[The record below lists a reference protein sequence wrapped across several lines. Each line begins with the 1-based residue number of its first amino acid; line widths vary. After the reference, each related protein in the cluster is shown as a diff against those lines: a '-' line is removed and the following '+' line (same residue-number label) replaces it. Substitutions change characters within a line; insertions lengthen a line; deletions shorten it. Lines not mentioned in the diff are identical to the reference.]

1 MALYTYAFVRQSE
14 DPLSLPVGIQQQP
27 QFLSA
32 GQLLAVVE
40 PELDIERLQANDE
53 QLIQA
58 VIAHD
63 RVIQSVFEQTV
74 VLPLR
79 FGTCFT
85 SADRLLEHLEQRS
98 PAYEKFLFDFAG
110 KAEYT
115 LKVSPVDPPVEPEV
129 TQAKGKEYLL
139 QKKRQYQAQ
148 TSFQQRQQDEFD
160 QLLQLIE
167 EQYSVESGNSLD
179 SDIRRI
185 NLLCDR
191 HDEVLLRN
199 RYQTWSEICTCWELS
214 LSEALPPYHF
224 VALGD

>member
-14 DPLSLPVGIQQQP
+14 EALSLPVGIQQQP
-27 QFLSA
+27 QFLST
-32 GQLLAVVE
+32 GQLSAIVE
-40 PELDIERLQANDE
+40 PDLDIEQLQADDDK
-53 QLIQA
+53 LIQA

-85 SADRLLEHLEQRS
+85 SADRLLEHLKQRS
-98 PAYEKFLFDFAG
+98 PAYEKFLLDFAG

-115 LKVSPVDPPVEPEV
+115 LKVSPLDPPVKPAV

-148 TSFQQRQQDEFD
+148 TSYQQQQQDEFD
-160 QLLQLIE
+160 QLLQLIDE
-167 EQYSVESGNSLD
+167 LYPVESGNSID
-179 SDIRRI
+179 SDLRRL

-191 HDEVLLRN
+191 HDEALLKSH
-199 RYQTWSEICTCWELS
+199 YQTWSENCSCWELS

-224 VALGD
+224 VALGE